1 MVYPFVLHNHSEHLK
16 KKKNKHIFISN
27 RWRLWTTQGQWWI
40 LHAQLWETQDE
51 SVWHDFVLQT
61 LCLKHLSTFC
71 FYMFVI
77 KKTKPKQ
84 HMHQHAG
91 GRIGWDDRVG
101 LRTFCFPTQQTSG
114 GFPPSPPLRVLGGSL
129 KIRNI
134 IPVKNKMVVTSK

>member
-1 MVYPFVLHNHSEHLK
+1 MNLFGTISFYKRFVSSICPPFVFTCSWL
-16 KKKNKHIFISN
+16 
-27 RWRLWTTQGQWWI
+27 
-40 LHAQLWETQDE
+40 
-51 SVWHDFVLQT
+51 
-61 LCLKHLSTFC
+61 
-71 FYMFVI
+71 

-134 IPVKNKMVVTSK
+134 IPVKKKW